1 MSRGRKGHCLLLP
14 KVWRDSWKTY
24 QGDLGSGGFTVTDG
38 GSGAG
43 DAEPTALLRV
53 LHCMSKDRVC
63 V

>member
-1 MSRGRKGHCLLLP
+1 MSRGRKGHWLHLLS
-14 KVWRDSWKTY
+14 VWRDACKRC
-24 QGDLGSGGFTVTDG
+24 QADLGSGGFTVTDG

-53 LHCMSKDRVC
+53 SHCMSKDRVC